1 MSTAHRMKTQ
11 LDNKHG
17 QRALLVVAFIACA
30 ALVALAHSAAT
41 PAAGAASR
49 TIIFTLSDA
58 GKGRWSI
65 VSANERGSVA
75 MNYNWHGNLRFKV
88 PAAVLAN
95 PNKRFSIPSSTTL
108 LAGWIGDSTGTR
120 AEPPNQGPYHCS
132 YKGTNVRGIVTAV
145 LTNGTARGT
154 MQIVLAEKG
163 EDGFF
168 PSDGHGATVSCSNA
182 QGASGPSHFEPQWLF
197 RDSFSDHGQLTSGT
211 AIFALPTNL
220 LPKGSAKLA
229 FPKEVGQIRKNPLL
243 GDFTWDNR
251 GTLRVS
257 SRPV

>member
-1 MSTAHRMKTQ
+1 MTTQ

-17 QRALLVVAFIACA
+17 RRVLLVVALIACV
-30 ALVALAHSAAT
+30 ALVALARSAST
-41 PAAGAASR
+41 PAAGVATK
-49 TIIFTLSDA
+49 TILFSLTNS

-65 VSANERGSVA
+65 VSATERGSVT

-88 PAAVLAN
+88 SATVLAN

-108 LAGWIGDSTGTR
+108 FGGWVGDSTGTR
-120 AEPPNQGPYHCS
+120 SEAPNQGPYHCS
-132 YKGTNVRGIVTAV
+132 YRGTNVRGIVTAV

-154 MQIVLAEKG
+154 MQIVLTERG
-163 EDGFF
+163 DDGFF

-197 RDSFSDHGQLTSGT
+197 RDEFADHGQMSSKAAFLT
-211 AIFALPTNL
+211 LPTKML
-220 LPKGSAKLA
+220 QRGSASLA

-257 SRPV
+257 SRPA